1 MKYLS
6 IISII
11 LSLILGVV
19 CYQLWQ
25 QSSEFSAQMQS
36 LKTQNEQLSAELKAS
51 QDEMGFIREKLLEFE
66 RTSLKG
72 IADKA
77 NDAFL
82 DGWESLI
89 GIVGKEIDQ
98 ARKNIEQQRHG
109 GPNSNKQGQGS
120 NGSGNG
126 GGSKPNN
133 GFTENPKET

>member
-6 IISII
+6 IISIV
-11 LSLILGVV
+11 LSLILGVF

-25 QSSEFSAQMQS
+25 QSTDLATQVQS
-36 LKTQNEQLSAELKAS
+36 LHEQNEQLSAELKAS
-51 QDEMGFIREKLLEFE
+51 RDEMGFIREKLVEFE

-98 ARKNIEQQRHG
+98 ARKNIEQQRQHS
-109 GPNSNKQGQGS
+109 PQSNKRS
-120 NGSGNG
+120 DGSGNG
-126 GGSKPNN
+126 GGTKPSD